1 MVGGVRGHPAAAG
14 RAGGADPAMSDD
26 ALKPVD
32 AHLTDIL
39 SVVEPLSP
47 LDLTLLDAHGCVLAE
62 DIVATH
68 PLPPFENSAMD
79 GYAVRTTD
87 IASASEGSPVV
98 LPVVGDIAA
107 GSVTPYTVQPG
118 LTVRI
123 MTGAPLPPG
132 ADAVVP
138 LEWTGGGIAQV
149 AIRRPAT
156 PGAHIRRAGEDVP
169 AATMVLSAGAH
180 LGAAQIGLLAAV
192 GRERV
197 SVRPRPRVVVLSTG
211 SELVDPG
218 QPLTTGKIP
227 DANSTLL
234 TSAAGEAGAIA
245 FRVGIVPDDPR
256 VLIDT
261 LEDQLIRADLVVT
274 SGGVSVGAYDV
285 VKEAL
290 GRLGE
295 VKFDRVA
302 MQPGMPQG
310 LGVIGPDRTPFFG
323 LPGNPV
329 SAYVSFEVFV
339 RPAIRRMLG
348 VEPINRPTVRARLAA
363 PLSSPPGKRTYARA
377 RMTVEDGTY
386 VVTPVGGS
394 GSHLI
399 ASLAQAN
406 AFASVPEDVTS
417 LDEGDVVTTMLLERR
432 QT

>member
-1 MVGGVRGHPAAAG
+1 VKGDAG
-14 RAGGADPAMSDD
+14 D

-32 AHLTDIL
+32 AHLDDVLGIVT
-39 SVVEPLSP
+39 PLSA
-47 LDLTLLDAHGCVLAE
+47 LDLTLPDAHGCVLAE
-62 DIVATH
+62 EVSSTF
-68 PLPPFENSAMD
+68 PLPPFDNSGMD
-79 GYAVRTTD
+79 GYAVRAAD
-87 IASASEGSPVV
+87 VAAASESAPVT

-107 GSVTPYTVQPG
+107 GAAGAYNVQPG
-118 LTVRI
+118 LCVRI
-123 MTGAPLPPG
+123 MTGAPMPAG

-138 LEWTGGGIAQV
+138 VEWTDGGIAQV
-149 AIRRPAT
+149 RITRPAEA
-156 PGAHIRRAGEDVP
+156 GRHIRRAGEDL
-169 AATMVLSAGAH
+169 ATGSVVLPSGTH
-180 LGAAQIGLLAAV
+180 LGATQIGLLAAV

-197 SVRPRPRVVVLSTG
+197 LARPRPRVVVLSTG

-218 QPLTTGKIP
+218 TPLSTGKIP
-227 DANSTLL
+227 DSNSTLL
-234 TSAAGEAGAIA
+234 TAAARETGAIA

-256 VLIDT
+256 VLLDT
-261 LEDQLIRADLVVT
+261 LEDQLIRADLVLT

-285 VKEAL
+285 VKEAI

-295 VKFDRVA
+295 VRFDRVA

-339 RPAIRRMLG
+339 RPALRRMLG
-348 VEPINRPTVRARLAA
+348 VEPIHRPTVRARLAS
-363 PLSSPPGKRTYARA
+363 PLTSPPGKRTFARA

-406 AFASVPEDVTS
+406 AFAVVPESVSS
-417 LDEGDVVTTMLLERR
+417 LDAGDVVTTMLLERR

>member
-1 MVGGVRGHPAAAG
+1 VSARPGEK
-14 RAGGADPAMSDD
+14 
-26 ALKPVD
+26 LKPVD
-32 AHLTDIL
+32 AQLDDVL
-39 SVVEPLSP
+39 GVVGPLSS
-47 LDLTLLDAHGCVLAE
+47 LDLTLPDAHGCVLAE
-62 DIVATH
+62 EVSSTF
-68 PLPPFENSAMD
+68 PLPPFDNSAMD
-79 GYAVRTTD
+79 GYAVRAADLAAATEST
-87 IASASEGSPVV
+87 PVT

-107 GSVTPYTVQPG
+107 GATGAYNVQPG
-118 LTVRI
+118 LCVRI
-123 MTGAPLPPG
+123 MTGAPMPAG

-138 LEWTGGGIAQV
+138 LEWTDGGIAQV
-149 AIRRPAT
+149 RISHAPEV
-156 PGAHIRRAGEDVP
+156 GGHIRRAGEDLTPGSV
-169 AATMVLSAGAH
+169 VLPSGTH
-180 LGAAQIGLLAAV
+180 LGATQIGLLAAV

-197 SVRPRPRVVVLSTG
+197 LAGARPRVVVLSTG

-218 QPLTTGKIP
+218 TPLSVGKIP
-227 DANSTLL
+227 DSNSTLL
-234 TSAAGEAGAIA
+234 TAAAREAGAIA

-256 VLIDT
+256 VLLDT
-261 LEDQLIRADLVVT
+261 LEDQLIRADLVLT

-285 VKEAL
+285 VKEAI

-295 VKFDRVA
+295 VRFDKVA

-310 LGVIGPDRTPFFG
+310 FGVIGPDRTPFFG

-348 VEPINRPTVRARLAA
+348 VEPIHRPTVRARLAA
-363 PLSSPPGKRTYARA
+363 PLTSPPGKRTFARA

-406 AFASVPEDVTS
+406 AFAVVPESVTS
-417 LDEGDVVTTMLLERR
+417 VDAGEVVTTMLLERR
-432 QT
+432 QA

>member
-1 MVGGVRGHPAAAG
+1 MTAH
-14 RAGGADPAMSDD
+14 DD

-32 AHLTDIL
+32 AHLEQIL
-39 SVVEPLSP
+39 SVVGVLAP

-62 DIVATH
+62 DIAATH

-79 GYAVRTTD
+79 GYAVRSAD
-87 IASASEGSPVV
+87 VAGASVGAPVV

-107 GSVTPYTVQPG
+107 GSETPYTVQPG
-118 LTVRI
+118 LCVRI
-123 MTGAPLPPG
+123 MTGAPIPPG

-138 LEWTGGGIAQV
+138 WEWTDGGIASV
-149 AIRRPAT
+149 TIRQAPE
-156 PGAHIRRAGEDVP
+156 PGRHVRRAGEDVAAGTTVLP
-169 AATMVLSAGAH
+169 AGSH
-180 LGAAQIGLLAAV
+180 LGAAQVGLLAAV

-227 DANSTLL
+227 DSNSTLL
-234 TSAAGEAGAIA
+234 TAAATEAGAIA

-290 GRLGE
+290 GRIGE
-295 VKFDRVA
+295 VRFERVA

-310 LGVIGPDRTPFFG
+310 FGLIGPDKTPFFG

-329 SAYVSFEVFV
+329 SAYVSFEVVV
-339 RPAIRRMLG
+339 RPALRRMLG
-348 VEPINRPTVRARLAA
+348 VEPLHRPTVRARLTE
-363 PLSSPPGKRTYARA
+363 PLTSPPGKRTYARA
-377 RMTVEDGTY
+377 WVAVEKGAYT
-386 VVTPVGGS
+386 VTPVGGS

-399 ASLAQAN
+399 ASLAGAN
-406 AFASVPEDVTS
+406 ALVVVPEATTQ
-417 LDEGDVVTTMLLERR
+417 LEPGATVTTMLLERR
-432 QT
+432 QR

>member
-1 MVGGVRGHPAAAG
+1 VKGDAG
-14 RAGGADPAMSDD
+14 D
-26 ALKPVD
+26 APKPVE
-32 AHLTDIL
+32 AHLDDVLGIVT
-39 SVVEPLSP
+39 PLSA
-47 LDLTLLDAHGCVLAE
+47 LDLTLPDAHGCVLAE
-62 DIVATH
+62 EVSSTF
-68 PLPPFENSAMD
+68 PLPPFDNSGMD
-79 GYAVRTTD
+79 GYAVRAAD
-87 IASASEGSPVV
+87 VAAASESAPVT

-107 GSVTPYTVQPG
+107 GAPCAYNVQPG
-118 LTVRI
+118 LCVRI
-123 MTGAPLPPG
+123 MTGAPMPTG

-138 LEWTGGGIAQV
+138 VEWTDGGIAQV
-149 AIRRPAT
+149 RITRPAEA
-156 PGAHIRRAGEDVP
+156 GRHIRRAGEDL
-169 AATMVLSAGAH
+169 ATGSVVLPSGTH
-180 LGAAQIGLLAAV
+180 LGATQIGLLAAV

-197 SVRPRPRVVVLSTG
+197 LARPRPRVVVLSTG

-218 QPLTTGKIP
+218 MPLTTGKIP
-227 DANSTLL
+227 DSNSTLL
-234 TSAAGEAGAIA
+234 TAAARETGAIA

-256 VLIDT
+256 VLLDT
-261 LEDQLIRADLVVT
+261 LEDQLIRADLVLT

-285 VKEAL
+285 VKEAI

-295 VKFDRVA
+295 VRFDRVA

-339 RPAIRRMLG
+339 RPALRRMLG
-348 VEPINRPTVRARLAA
+348 VEPIHRPTVRARLAS
-363 PLSSPPGKRTYARA
+363 PLTSPPGKRTFARA

-406 AFASVPEDVTS
+406 AFAVVPESVSS
-417 LDEGDVVTTMLLERR
+417 LDAGDVVTTMLLERR

>member
-1 MVGGVRGHPAAAG
+1 VTQAAHAG
-14 RAGGADPAMSDD
+14 SGDD

-32 AHLTDIL
+32 AHLADAL
-39 SVVEPLSP
+39 AVVDALAP

-62 DIVATH
+62 DVVAPH
-68 PLPPFENSAMD
+68 PLPPFDNSAMD
-79 GYAVRTTD
+79 GYAVRAAD
-87 IASASEGSPVV
+87 VAGASPTSPVV

-118 LTVRI
+118 LCVRI
-123 MTGAPLPPG
+123 MTGAPIPPG
-132 ADAVVP
+132 ADAIVP
-138 LEWTGGGIAQV
+138 VENTDGGLANV
-149 AIRRPAT
+149 AIRQPAVA
-156 PGAHIRRAGEDVP
+156 GRHIRSAGEDVAP
-169 AATMVLSAGAH
+169 GTTVLPAGAH
-180 LGAAQIGLLAAV
+180 LGAAQVGLLAAV
-192 GRERV
+192 GRDRV

-227 DANSTLL
+227 DSNSTLL
-234 TSAAGEAGAIA
+234 TAAAQEAGAIA

-290 GRLGE
+290 GRIGE
-295 VKFDRVA
+295 VKFERVA

-310 LGVIGPDRTPFFG
+310 FGLIGPDKTPFFG

-339 RPAIRRMLG
+339 RPTLRRMLG
-348 VEPINRPTVRARLAA
+348 VEPLQRPTVRARLTDVVT
-363 PLSSPPGKRTYARA
+363 SPPGKRTYARA
-377 RMTVEDGTY
+377 WVSVEKGEY
-386 VVTPVGGS
+386 VVKPVGGS

-399 ASLAQAN
+399 ASLAGAN
-406 AFASVPEDVTS
+406 ALVVVPEDATELAAGAVAT
-417 LDEGDVVTTMLLERR
+417 VMLLERR
-432 QT
+432 QR

>member
-1 MVGGVRGHPAAAG
+1 VKGDAG
-14 RAGGADPAMSDD
+14 D

-32 AHLTDIL
+32 AHLDDVLGIVT
-39 SVVEPLSP
+39 PLSA
-47 LDLTLLDAHGCVLAE
+47 LDLTLPDAHGCVLAE
-62 DIVATH
+62 EVSSTF
-68 PLPPFENSAMD
+68 PLPPFDNSGMD
-79 GYAVRTTD
+79 GYAVRAAD
-87 IASASEGSPVV
+87 VAAASESAPVT

-107 GSVTPYTVQPG
+107 GAPGAYNVQPG
-118 LTVRI
+118 LCVRI
-123 MTGAPLPPG
+123 MTGAPMPTG

-138 LEWTGGGIAQV
+138 VEWTDGGIAQV
-149 AIRRPAT
+149 RITRPAEA
-156 PGAHIRRAGEDVP
+156 GRHIRRAGEDL
-169 AATMVLSAGAH
+169 ATGSVVLPSGTH
-180 LGAAQIGLLAAV
+180 LGATQIGLLAAV

-197 SVRPRPRVVVLSTG
+197 LARPRPRVVVLSTG

-218 QPLTTGKIP
+218 MPLTTGKIP
-227 DANSTLL
+227 DSNSTLL
-234 TSAAGEAGAIA
+234 TAAARETGAIA

-256 VLIDT
+256 VLLDT
-261 LEDQLIRADLVVT
+261 LEDQLIRADLVLT

-285 VKEAL
+285 VKEAI

-295 VKFDRVA
+295 VRFDRVA

-339 RPAIRRMLG
+339 RPALRRMLG
-348 VEPINRPTVRARLAA
+348 VEPIHRPTVRARLAS
-363 PLSSPPGKRTYARA
+363 PLTSPPGKRTFARA

-406 AFASVPEDVTS
+406 AFAVVPESVSS
-417 LDEGDVVTTMLLERR
+417 LDAGDVVTTMLLERR